1 MTVIFATMVLIS
13 GALVHAQSNVMQK
26 AHAQSN
32 VIHSG
37 QQQKIGQP
45 DNCRNNATCTDIG
58 LISFMTPNQ
67 DKNDT
72 KLNYD
77 ARQANPIIKDDMQK
91 DTPFLL
97 PFP

>member
-1 MTVIFATMVLIS
+1 MTVIFATMVVVS
-13 GALVHAQSNVMQK
+13 GASAFISLQK
-26 AHAQSN
+26 AHAQS
-32 VIHSG
+32 IHSE

-58 LISFMTPNQ
+58 LISFITPNQ

-77 ARQANPIIKDDMQK
+77 ARQANPIKDDMQK